1 MLDLRPTSAGYILS
15 GLSARFKGRV
25 RSKEPPE
32 QFPFEAVSP
41 WLLFRAVHVQQLG
54 LSSLV
59 ELTEDLVERVH
70 VGFQV
75 LVGSPLLVGDQWAF
89 CPHHLTGS
97 CSGDGGMRITCP
109 AEILLLANM
118 PMPLP
123 MPASFITTGGQDGL
137 CRGQTQF
144 LIYFDIASQTLDL
157 GSNLMSL
164 CD

>member
-1 MLDLRPTSAGYILS
+1 MVQPAVQLVHRVLTVPTAHFVCSANSVGRELLVGVGKHLWLIMLDLRPTSAGYILS

-75 LVGSPLLVGDQWAF
+75 LVGSPLLVGDQWTL

-97 CSGDGGMRITCP
+97 CSAQCVHCTVR
-109 AEILLLANM
+109 
-118 PMPLP
+118 
-123 MPASFITTGGQDGL
+123 
-137 CRGQTQF
+137 
-144 LIYFDIASQTLDL
+144 
-157 GSNLMSL
+157 
-164 CD
+164 